1 MKRKR
6 TFIIG
11 AHLASVGDLGVQP
24 ANEGSHA
31 EGQGGLKNWQF
42 GLEEHTSVQNDQ
54 SPDIFS

>member
-1 MKRKR
+1 M
-6 TFIIG
+6 G